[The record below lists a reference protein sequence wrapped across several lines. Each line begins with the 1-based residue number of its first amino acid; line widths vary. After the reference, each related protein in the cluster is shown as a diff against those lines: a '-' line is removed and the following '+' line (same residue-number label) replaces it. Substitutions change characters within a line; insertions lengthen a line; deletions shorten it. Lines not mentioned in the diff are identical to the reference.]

1 MPAPTFVSSSGP
13 NSFTTSTSALNYPAT
28 KADKDWYLLGIIYEG
43 PASNVGSISGWG
55 SKILTASGGGMFLD
69 VYAKQSDGTESGSIG
84 TISVADS
91 TSSQAAVATYRSST
105 GVLLIGATSSGADT
119 TSGTAYSATTGS
131 LTTAADMLIAYI
143 FGQNGVGTHSARTLT
158 QAGATLGTLTN
169 RFNAAGASVRQEFG
183 DRPVTTG
190 ATAAIVHG
198 CTLSVAATG
207 LTGVI
212 LMSEGVAHT
221 GTLDLSGSGTLS
233 GAGTP
238 EFTAALGLSGS
249 GSTSQGG
256 SPAIPSTAALSGSGA
271 VALAG
276 TPAMPGTAALSGA
289 GQLTAD
295 GTPAVPATL
304 TLAGTGSLTTAGQPS
319 LPGDL
324 PLSGGGTLAPTGTPH
339 LPGTA
344 DLSGEGTL
352 AGSAPF
358 AADGTLAL
366 SGSGSLTP
374 TGSPGWADSLD
385 LVGTGALGL
394 QGSPE
399 VKANLHLSGSG
410 QLSAAGVP
418 TPHGALGL
426 GGTSDLDLAGAAELP
441 DIDPGLLIATA
452 DLSSALVA
460 AVLTPV
466 LTATDEPT
474 SRLEATHGV

>member
-1 MPAPTFVSSSGP
+1 MPAPTFISSSGP
-13 NSFTTSTSALNYPAT
+13 NSFTTSTSALNYPST
-28 KADKDWYLLGIIYEG
+28 KQDKDWYLLGIIYEG
-43 PASNVGSISGWG
+43 PASNVASISGWG
-55 SKILTASGGGMFLD
+55 SKILSASGGGMFLD

-84 TISVADS
+84 TISVAGS

-221 GTLDLSGSGTLS
+221 GSLDLSGSGALT
-233 GAGTP
+233 GAGIP
-238 EFTAALGLSGS
+238 EVTGALGLSGS
-249 GSTSQGG
+249 GTASQGG
-256 SPAIPSTAALSGSGA
+256 NPAIPGSAAFSGSGA
-271 VALAG
+271 VAFAG
-276 TPAMPGTAALSGA
+276 VPAVPGGLDLSGS
-289 GQLTAD
+289 GQLAAD

-304 TLAGTGSLTTAGQPS
+304 ALSGAGALTTAGQPS

-324 PLSGGGTLAPTGTPH
+324 PLSGAGTLAPAGIPH

-352 AGSAPF
+352 TGSAPL
-358 AADGTLAL
+358 AAEGTLAL
-366 SGSGSLTP
+366 SGSGALTP

-394 QGSPE
+394 QGSPAME
-399 VKANLHLSGSG
+399 ENLHLSGSG
-410 QLSAAGVP
+410 QLSTVGVP
-418 TPHGALGL
+418 ATHGALGL
-426 GGTSDLDLAGAAELP
+426 DGTGELDLVGAAELP
-441 DIDPGLLIATA
+441 AIDPGLLVAT
-452 DLSSALVA
+452 SALA
-460 AVLTPV
+460 SQLI
-466 LTATDEPT
+466 ATDEPT